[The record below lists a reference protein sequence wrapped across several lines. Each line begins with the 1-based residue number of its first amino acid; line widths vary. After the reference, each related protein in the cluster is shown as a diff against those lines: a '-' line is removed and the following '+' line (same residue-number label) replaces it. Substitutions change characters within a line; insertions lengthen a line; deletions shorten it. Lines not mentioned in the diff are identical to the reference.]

1 MRDKK
6 RRAAG
11 SLDYLWIGC
20 VLTVCMLLLLSVGTV
35 QNARAIDLSEACS
48 LTVNPT
54 LEGLEDADVVIDL
67 YKVAD
72 AVMTE
77 GYDSYAFQA
86 AEPYTALRNS
96 LENLSEM
103 TDSDYQNLAQQA
115 AKIALNKE
123 NPAEKTVDGIAV
135 NASVSELSCGLYLM
149 IARGSD
155 LEDYIAETEDTDG
168 RHLLVTKAN
177 SAKAVYTFSPVLIA
191 LPSKEADEDG
201 VVNTSN
207 PGNWFYKLTVDLK
220 ATKSNRFGS
229 LEIMKTLLTY
239 ETKTPATFVF
249 QVDAYE
255 DDSRLNCI
263 YSDVVTMTF
272 TDAGQQ
278 SLVIADKIPVGAYV
292 EVTEVYSGAVYTLVT
307 DKTQTAVISADDMA
321 SVSFTNDYDRTNGG
335 GGAITNH
342 FENKADGAGWNWT
355 QK

>member
-1 MRDKK
+1 MKDKK
-6 RRAAG
+6 RKAAG
-11 SLDYLWIGC
+11 SWDYLWVGC
-20 VLTVCMLLLLSVGTV
+20 VLTVCMLFLLSIGTV
-35 QNARAIDLSEACS
+35 QNARAINWSEACS
-48 LTVNPT
+48 LTVKPT
-54 LEGLEDADVVIDL
+54 LEGLEDANVVIDL

-72 AVMTE
+72 AVGTE
-77 GYDSYAFQA
+77 GDDAYAFQVV
-86 AEPYTALRNS
+86 EPYTALRNS

-103 TDSDYQNLAQQA
+103 SDSDFQNLAQQA
-115 AKIALNKE
+115 AKIALDKE
-123 NPAEKTVDGIAV
+123 NPATITVGGIAV
-135 NASVSELSCGLYLM
+135 NTSVSDLSCGLYLM

-155 LEDYIAETEDTDG
+155 LEDYIEETEDTDG
-168 RHLLVTKAN
+168 RHLLVTKAY
-177 SAKAVYTFSPVLIA
+177 SAKADYTFSPVLVA
-191 LPSKEADEDG
+191 LPSKKDVGG
-201 VVNTSN
+201 VVSTSN
-207 PGNWFYKLTVDLK
+207 PGDWLYKLTVDLK

-229 LEIMKTLLTY
+229 LKIVKTLLTY
-239 ETKTPATFVF
+239 ETKAPATFVF

-278 SLVIADKIPVGAYV
+278 ELVIADKIPVGAYV

-307 DKTQTAVISADDMA
+307 DKTQTAVIAADDVA

-342 FENKADGAGWNWT
+342 FENHADGAGWNWT

>member
-1 MRDKK
+1 MNKK
-6 RRAAG
+6 KNKAVGR
-11 SLDYLWIGC
+11 GC
-20 VLTVCMLLLLSVGTV
+20 CLMTGFILTVCILLSMGTV
-35 QNARAIDLSEACS
+35 QNARAVDLSEACS
-48 LTVNPT
+48 LTINPT
-54 LEGLEDADVVIDL
+54 LEGMEDADVVIDL

-72 AVMTE
+72 AVVTE
-77 GYDSYAFQA
+77 GYDSYAFQV
-86 AEPYTALRNS
+86 AEPYTDLRNS
-96 LENLSEM
+96 LENLSEI
-103 TDSDYQNLAQQA
+103 TKSDYENLAQQA

-123 NPAEKTVDGIAV
+123 NPAEKTVNGIAV
-135 NASVSELSCGLYLM
+135 NEQISDLSCGLYLM
-149 IARGSD
+149 IARGRD
-155 LEDYIAETEDTDG
+155 LEDYIEETEE
-168 RHLLVTKAN
+168 HLLVTKAY
-177 SAKAVYTFSPVLIA
+177 SAKDAYTFSPVLIA
-191 LPSKEADEDG
+191 LPSKEADENG
-201 VVNTSN
+201 VVSTSN
-207 PGNWFYKLTVDLK
+207 PGNWLYRLMVNLK

-229 LEIMKTLLTY
+229 LKIVKTLLTY

-255 DDSRLNCI
+255 DDSRLKCI
-263 YSDVVTMTF
+263 YSDVITMTF

-342 FENKADGAGWNWT
+342 FDNNADGTGWNWT